1 MTFNLCNPVSTFA
14 SHSLS
19 RYQNI
24 IQRAGKDLN
33 TGYKS
38 KNDIVSSIVGS
49 SLKHNASML
58 RCVSKNIGYGVM
70 LSDKVGQDLEAAKD
84 TLIELKKIIAQSS
97 TASAASLAEL
107 NKQYLSGEEQL
118 KKIFRESK
126 VDGLNFF
133 EHEGV
138 LNVDIRAGEAF
149 NDTIGLRL
157 PDMRNE
163 TTELKGNDEIEDHT
177 KHSLLAGD
185 AWDIEDEDRTA
196 LENQRSA
203 DEFIDNLI
211 TQVDNT
217 SNHIMLQRENLIST
231 NKNLVENIRIHDS
244 ASDEYLK
251 TDYQEAA
258 EELKNAMIGF
268 QASIAVMIQGEM
280 IPRSI
285 LRLLEQH

>member
-38 KNDIVSSIVGS
+38 KNDVVSSILGT

-58 RCVSKNIGYGVM
+58 RSVSKNIGYGVM
-70 LSDKVGQDLEAAKD
+70 LSDKAGQDLEAAKD
-84 TLIELKKIIAQSS
+84 TLIGLKKIIAQSS

-138 LNVDIRAGEAF
+138 LNVDIRAGETF
-149 NDTIGLRL
+149 NDTIRLRL
-157 PDMRNE
+157 PDMRAI
-163 TTELKGNDEIEDHT
+163 TTGLKGDAGRVGNT
-177 KHSLLAGD
+177 KHSLVAGD
-185 AWDIEDEDRTA
+185 AWTQEGRTA
-196 LENQRSA
+196 VQNQQSA
-203 DEFIDNLI
+203 DNFIDKLI
-211 TQVDNT
+211 TVVDNA
-217 SNHIMLQRENLIST
+217 SNHIMLQRENLIAT
-231 NKNLVENIRIHDS
+231 NRNLLENIRIHDS
-244 ASDEYLK
+244 ACDGYLK

-258 EELKNAMIGF
+258 EELKNAMTGF

>member
-19 RYQNI
+19 RYQNT

-38 KNDIVSSIVGS
+38 KNDIVSSILGT

-70 LSDKVGQDLEAAKD
+70 LSDKAGRDLEAAKD

-157 PDMRNE
+157 PDMRAI
-163 TTELKGNDEIEDHT
+163 TTGLEGDAGRVDNT
-177 KHSLLAGD
+177 KHSLIAGD
-185 AWDIEDEDRTA
+185 AWTQEGRTA
-196 LENQRSA
+196 VQNQQSA
-203 DEFIDNLI
+203 DNFIDELI
-211 TQVDNT
+211 TVVDNT

-244 ASDEYLK
+244 ACDGYLN

>member
-1 MTFNLCNPVSTFA
+1 MTSNLCNPVSTFA

-19 RYQNI
+19 RYQNTM
-24 IQRAGKDLN
+24 QRAGKDLS

-38 KNDIVSSIVGS
+38 KNDIVSSILGT

-70 LSDKVGQDLEAAKD
+70 LSDKAGQDLEAAKD

-157 PDMRNE
+157 PDMRAITTGLEGNE
-163 TTELKGNDEIEDHT
+163 GRVDNT
-177 KHSLLAGD
+177 KHSLVAGD
-185 AWDIEDEDRTA
+185 AWAQEGRTA
-196 LENQRSA
+196 VQNQQSA
-203 DEFIDNLI
+203 DNFINELMTTLDNS
-211 TQVDNT
+211 

-231 NKNLVENIRIHDS
+231 NKNLVENIRIHGS
-244 ASDEYLK
+244 ACDGYLK